1 MTWIKICGTTNLE
14 DAQTAVEAGADALG
28 FVFYERSPR
37 TIDQIVAR
45 NIVAHL
51 PASVDKIGVFVSQS
65 AEAISQIVDKVGL
78 TGVQL
83 HGKRGDGSRVDDL
96 ATLRAH
102 GSGLKV
108 IPVCQARDLVEG
120 ILLSQDSRRG
130 LYAVLVDSGSG
141 SQVGGT
147 GKTFDWGQARGAIQS
162 LSLIMPV
169 IVAGGLNSDNV
180 GEAMNMF
187 QPYGVDVVSGVEAK
201 PGKKDPAKIR
211 AFVQAVRRAET
222 SI

>member
-14 DAQTAVEAGADALG
+14 DAQTAVEAGTDALG

-37 TIDQIVAR
+37 TIDQKLAR
-45 NIVAHL
+45 NIVARL
-51 PASVDKIGVFVSQS
+51 PATVEKIGIFVDQS
-65 AEAISQIVDKVGL
+65 AEAIHQIADEVGL

-83 HGKRGDGSRVDDL
+83 HGRHGAGSRVVEM
-96 ATLRAH
+96 AAPEANR
-102 GSGLKV
+102 SRLKV
-108 IPVCQARDLVEG
+108 ISVCQARDLEG
-120 ILLSQDSRRG
+120 GTFLSEDARRG
-130 LYAVLVDSGSG
+130 LYAVLVDSGSNA
-141 SQVGGT
+141 QIGGT
-147 GKTFDWGQARGAIQS
+147 GKTFDWGKAREAIQS

-169 IVAGGLNSDNV
+169 IVAGGLNSNNV

-201 PGKKDPAKIR
+201 PGKKDPAKVR

-222 SI
+222 SV